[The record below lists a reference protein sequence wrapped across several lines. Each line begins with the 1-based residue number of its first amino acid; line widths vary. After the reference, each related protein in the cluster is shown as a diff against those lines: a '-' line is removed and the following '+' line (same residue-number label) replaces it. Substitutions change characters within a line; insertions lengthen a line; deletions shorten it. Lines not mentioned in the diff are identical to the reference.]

1 MTADGVGDRLD
12 VEALRARVLAAGSG
26 WGRFDVVAETGSTNG
41 DLIAR
46 ANAGEDIAGAVLIA
60 EKQTAGRGR
69 HGRTWIEA
77 PGAQIAM
84 SVGIDAVDVPA
95 DQWGWL
101 PLAAGV
107 SVVEAVGDFTD
118 VEVVLKWPNDV
129 LARGR
134 KLAGILAEVAVP
146 QRTIVVGIGLN
157 VMARPNEVEAPQ
169 AISLAELGPGAP
181 GRQELVTN
189 LLTALGERVGVW
201 RGTQGTYP
209 RLADEYRAM
218 CATLGVLVRA
228 DLPGDREV
236 VGIARDVDEQ
246 GRLCIDCGGET
257 VVVSAGDIVHLRPAA
272 RPPR

>member
-1 MTADGVGDRLD
+1 
-12 VEALRARVLAAGSG
+12 
-26 WGRFDVVAETGSTNG
+26 
-41 DLIAR
+41 
-46 ANAGEDIAGAVLIA
+46 
-60 EKQTAGRGR
+60 
-69 HGRTWIEA
+69 
-77 PGAQIAM
+77 
-84 SVGIDAVDVPA
+84 VPA

-146 QRTIVVGIGLN
+146 QRTIVVGIGLT
-157 VMARPNEVEAPQ
+157 VMSRPIEVEAPQ

-189 LLTALGERVGVW
+189 LLTELGERVGVW
-201 RGTQGTYP
+201 RDTQGTYP